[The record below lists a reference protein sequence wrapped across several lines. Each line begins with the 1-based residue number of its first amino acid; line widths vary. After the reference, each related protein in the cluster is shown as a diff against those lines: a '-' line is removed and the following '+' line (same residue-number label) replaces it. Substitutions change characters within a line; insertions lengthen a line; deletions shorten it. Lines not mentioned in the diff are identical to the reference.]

1 MAETAYTHANTERG
15 RHFVLYTGT
24 VSGETTTWTKSCIFS
39 ESKQLSFNKGI
50 NTTAIS
56 RGCDTPGATP
66 VEIKDVTSTG
76 MTLSG
81 SGFYRG
87 WEAYQALREMHES
100 VNPVLIKLEHYDAI
114 NGGATGALI
123 GIETGTAHFILNSID
138 MPTDGPAALNA
149 TLEFVGMTTLADA
162 P

>member
-1 MAETAYTHANTERG
+1 MPETAYTHANTERG
-15 RHFVLYTGT
+15 RHFVLYFGEDVEGT
-24 VSGETTTWTKSCIFS
+24 VTWTKTCIFS
-39 ESKQLSFNKGI
+39 ESKQLSFTKNI

-76 MTLSG
+76 MSLSG

-87 WEAYQALREMHES
+87 WAAYEELRAMHES
-100 VNPVLIKLEHYDAI
+100 VEPVLVKLEHYDAI
-114 NGGATGALI
+114 NGGAQGDLI
-123 GIETGTAHFILNSID
+123 GTEIGPAHFILNSID
-138 MPTDGPAALNA
+138 MPTDAPAALNA

-162 P
+162 A